1 MCDVLAPSC
10 GQREAIDLR
19 IEITL
24 THLDPPEGL
33 AGRSPGSGDEP
44 TVEPIEFVGW
54 LGLFSALQSLTC
66 ERVDQ
71 PPR

>member
-1 MCDVLAPSC
+1 
-10 GQREAIDLR
+10 LR

-33 AGRSPGSGDEP
+33 AVRVPGPGDEP
-44 TVEPIEFVGW
+44 TAEPAEFVGW
-54 LGLFSALQSLTC
+54 LGLFWVLQSLTF
-66 ERVDQ
+66 EPVNR